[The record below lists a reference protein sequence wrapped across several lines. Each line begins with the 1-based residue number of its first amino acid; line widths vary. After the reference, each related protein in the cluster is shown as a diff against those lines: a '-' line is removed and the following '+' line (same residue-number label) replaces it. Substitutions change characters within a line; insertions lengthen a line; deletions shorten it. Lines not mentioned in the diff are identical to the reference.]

1 MLPTPP
7 RPTLF
12 SQPPKMVTSGTS
24 PSDALQIQLTCSIWK
39 SNASKKIG
47 PISGKERQAIEYRQK
62 LVEKWSTSKDVRSVA
77 ERRFVP
83 SSIHN
88 TTKLKRDMIESQKVK
103 EDRRR
108 AHTRAGKEKPK
119 AERKSESFRRNVR
132 KLVADIAQRL
142 SSGSR
147 SRSLFRHAFQSC
159 YFVVSICTFAPIR
172 YVVRSHPC
180 MERYPMTS
188 DSFQSVTHAHHST
201 PIGADQSRWSWY
213 AF

>member
-1 MLPTPP
+1 
-7 RPTLF
+7 
-12 SQPPKMVTSGTS
+12 MVTSGTS
-24 PSDALQIQLTCSIWK
+24 FTIAPQIQLTGSIWK

-47 PISGKERQAIEYRQK
+47 PVSGKERQAIEYRQK

-132 KLVADIAQRL
+132 KLVADITQRL

-147 SRSLFRHAFQSC
+147 SRSLFGTPFSLAI
-159 YFVVSICTFAPIR
+159 VVSICTFAPIR
-172 YVVRSHPC
+172 YVIRPHAW
-180 MERYPMTS
+180 S
-188 DSFQSVTHAHHST
+188 DT
-201 PIGADQSRWSWY
+201 R
-213 AF
+213 